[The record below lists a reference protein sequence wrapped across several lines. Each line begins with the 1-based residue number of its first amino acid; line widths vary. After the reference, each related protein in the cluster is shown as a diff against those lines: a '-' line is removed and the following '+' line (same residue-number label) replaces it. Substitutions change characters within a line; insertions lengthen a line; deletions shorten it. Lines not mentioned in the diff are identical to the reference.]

1 MSSYSPELITSCKE
15 TQLTRLQCRV
25 EQLATQPRRHSLKII
40 NLCLLVSCIFSG
52 IVGLA
57 YLAFD
62 PLVRS
67 LILKKMVLSTSS
79 ENFKMW
85 EDPPINPHLKVY
97 FFNLTNAEAV
107 FKGLEKPKLVEVG
120 PYTYTQKWT
129 KQNITWHEN
138 GTLSYRTRKIFTFNE
153 SLSCGSCNDKRDEVT
168 TLNVPALSAYYKVR
182 NQGYTTQKGV
192 DWLIWG
198 LGYKPWLTRKVHEL
212 MWGYDEPLFHAAK
225 LTEEAPP
232 FTDFALFLKKNSSL
246 EEDLPMYTMYTG
258 EGDPYKLATIQSF
271 NGVEEMDHWN
281 ASECN
286 KVHGSDG
293 AAFNPYIKPSE
304 TLWFFNDQLCRAMP
318 LVWAQNVEHKGLPGL
333 RFEPREDVFMSSTNH
348 TQNSCFAGPE
358 YEVGNGVFDVRVCQ
372 YDTPI
377 VLSWPHFLH
386 AEAKYQDAVDG
397 LKPDKNIHGFW
408 FDIQQVTGTTLSAKA
423 RIQINM
429 SVKKM
434 EAFEALSSI
443 KDTLIPI
450 LWFEEG
456 IDELGD
462 DIIDVLKGAAIEPEH
477 WHQYILY
484 CLMGLVSTMAILC
497 LVALGKLLAN
507 RASVARVERVRQI
520 LGGQLGTAGTWAD
533 KLGTAGTWGHAAGQL
548 PDKES
553 SAQLTQ
559 PMLAGYLDSSESSRS
574 STATHSRNSSEGATP
589 PYAVL
594 SNNLGA
600 NNQREVLPGN
610 HANNH
615 QRGQNQVQLEPSGP
629 SDQLAS
635 V

>member
-1 MSSYSPELITSCKE
+1 M
-15 TQLTRLQCRV
+15 

-57 YLAFD
+57 YLIFD

-67 LILKKMVLSTSS
+67 LILKKMVLSTTS

-107 FKGLEKPKLVEVG
+107 FGGKERPKLVEVG

-129 KQNITWHEN
+129 KQNITWHKN

-153 SLSCGSCNDKRDEVT
+153 SLSCGTCNDKLDEVT
-168 TLNVPALSAYYKVR
+168 TLDVPALSAFYKNR
-182 NQGYTTQKGV
+182 NAGWWKARIV
-192 DWLIWG
+192 SLA
-198 LGYKPWLTRKVHEL
+198 LSGYKPWLTRNVHEL
-212 MWGYDEPLFHAAK
+212 MWGYDEPLFHAAQW
-225 LTEEAPP
+225 TDDAPP

-246 EEDLPMYTMYTG
+246 EEDLPLYTMYTG
-258 EGDPYKLATIQSF
+258 EGDPYKLATIQSY

-281 ASECN
+281 GSECN

-293 AAFNPYIKPSE
+293 AAFNPYIKTSE

-318 LVWAQNVEHKGLPGL
+318 LVFDKTVQHKGLPGL
-333 RFEPREDVFMSSTNH
+333 RFKPREDVFMSSTKFSE
-348 TQNSCFAGPE
+348 NSCFAGPE
-358 YEVGNGVFDVRVCQ
+358 YEVGDGVFDVRVCQ
-372 YDTPI
+372 FDTPI
-377 VLSWPHFLH
+377 VLSWPHFLNA
-386 AEAKYQDAVDG
+386 AEKYQGAVEG
-397 LKPDKNIHGFW
+397 LSPDPNSHGFW

-434 EAFEALSSI
+434 ESFSALSSVN
-443 KDTLIPI
+443 DTLIPI

-462 DIIDVLKGAAIEPEH
+462 DIIDVLKGAALEPDQ

-484 CLMGLVSTMAILC
+484 CLMGLVTTMTILC

-520 LGGQLGTAGTWAD
+520 LGGQLGTNMLGTAGTWAD
-533 KLGTAGTWGHAAGQL
+533 KLGTAGTWANPGQL
-548 PDKES
+548 PDKDS

-574 STATHSRNSSEGATP
+574 STATHSRTSSEGVTP

-594 SNNLGA
+594 PNNNTA
-600 NNQREVLPGN
+600 NNQ
-610 HANNH
+610 HA
-615 QRGQNQVQLEPSGP
+615 RGQNQVKLEPSG
-629 SDQLAS
+629 SSEQQLAA